1 MASPVEIG
9 QNAPDTLP
17 ADFGEWD
24 SSDSSSAPPAESPTP
39 DPRDVAPKE
48 TPQREF
54 ARREAEALDGARK
67 PAGAREVARE
77 VAREFE
83 PARNVTP
90 FPEPDLAP
98 MAPRGFPAPVVRAPR
113 TSPVPALVASPSVQD
128 DSTFLRR
135 MKSIDTVV
143 DTLPAIETR
152 VEPIPAAT
160 IPLLDRKPDNPVFSS
175 LSVGATV
182 DTEDGPRSL
191 NDLDDE
197 EERKTRRKWILS
209 GSVFGGALLLVAFQL
224 FHYGTA
230 GKIKHIV
237 ATPAAAATSTTDPD
251 PETIV
256 DLKPTPSKPSP
267 INQTGDEAS
276 QAIETASAEPTKTTS
291 PVVQKE
297 MMQNQLSAPTRLPQN
312 AKTVGSND
320 APPPASLGG
329 ASIAALNGNS
339 SLGNVFAGQSG
350 ANVSGPKVVT
360 VSAGVAVGMLI
371 HKTQPVYPAIARS
384 ARVQGSVVLQAKIS
398 TSGKVTNLQVVSGP
412 PMLRQ
417 PAVDAVKTWVYKPYT
432 LNNQPTE
439 VDTTVNVVFSLG
451 G

>member
-9 QNAPDTLP
+9 QNIPDTLP
-17 ADFGEWD
+17 EDFGEWD
-24 SSDSSSAPPAESPTP
+24 SSDSSSAAPAESPAA

-67 PAGAREVARE
+67 PVAAREVS
-77 VAREFE
+77 REFE

-113 TSPVPALVASPSVQD
+113 TSPAPAPIATPSVKD

-135 MKSIDTVV
+135 MKSIDNVV
-143 DTLPAIETR
+143 DTLPTVETR
-152 VEPIPAAT
+152 VQAISAPT
-160 IPLLDRKPDNPVFSS
+160 IPLLDRKPDNPIFSS
-175 LSVGATV
+175 LAAEETS
-182 DTEDGPRSL
+182 
-191 NDLDDE
+191 DLIDE
-197 EERKTRRKWILS
+197 EEARKAKRKWIMS
-209 GSVFGGALLLVAFQL
+209 GCVFGGALLLVAFQL
-224 FHYGTA
+224 LHYGTA

-237 ATPAAAATSTTDPD
+237 APPAIAATSTSDPD

-256 DLKPTPSKPSP
+256 DFKPTTGKPSP
-267 INQTGDEAS
+267 INQTSDEAS
-276 QAIETASAEPTKTTS
+276 QTIENVSAAPAKTG
-291 PVVQKE
+291 PAAVQKE
-297 MMQNQLSAPTRLPQN
+297 MMQFQLAAPTRLPQN
-312 AKTVGSND
+312 AKTVAPND
-320 APPPASLGG
+320 APPPSSLGG
-329 ASIAALNGNS
+329 ASIAALNGNNAI
-339 SLGNVFAGQSG
+339 GNVFAGRSD
-350 ANVSGPKVVT
+350 ANISGPKVVT

-371 HKTQPVYPAIARS
+371 HKTQPIYPAIARS
-384 ARVQGSVVLQAKIS
+384 ARVQGTVVLQAKIS
-398 TSGKVTNLQVVSGP
+398 ASGKVTNLQVVSGP

-417 PAVDAVKTWVYKPYT
+417 PALDAVKTWVYKPYT

>member
-9 QNAPDTLP
+9 QNIPDTLP

-24 SSDSSSAPPAESPTP
+24 SSDSSSAPPAESPAT

-48 TPQREF
+48 TPQRGF

-67 PAGAREVARE
+67 PVGAREVG
-77 VAREFE
+77 REFE

-98 MAPRGFPAPVVRAPR
+98 LAPRGFPAPVVRAPR
-113 TSPVPALVASPSVQD
+113 TSPAPAPIAAPSVQD
-128 DSTFLRR
+128 DSTYLRR

-143 DTLPAIETR
+143 DTLPTVESR
-152 VEPIPAAT
+152 VEPIAGPT
-160 IPLLDRKPDNPVFSS
+160 VPLLERKPDKPLFSS
-175 LSVGATV
+175 LAVEETI
-182 DTEDGPRSL
+182 DTEDGPRLL
-191 NDLDDE
+191 NDLIDEE
-197 EERKTRRKWILS
+197 EERKTRRKWIMS
-209 GSVFGGALLLVAFQL
+209 GCVFGGALLLVAFQL

-237 ATPAAAATSTTDPD
+237 AQPATAATSTTDPD

-256 DLKPTPSKPSP
+256 DFKPTAAKPSP
-267 INQTGDEAS
+267 IKEASVEAS
-276 QAIETASAEPTKTTS
+276 QPIESASAEPAKTT
-291 PVVQKE
+291 PATVQKE
-297 MMQNQLSAPTRLPQN
+297 MMQYQLVAPTRLPQN
-312 AKTVGSND
+312 AKSVAPND
-320 APPPASLGG
+320 APPPSSLGG
-329 ASIAALNGNS
+329 ASIAALNGNNAI
-339 SLGNVFAGQSG
+339 GNVFAGRSG
-350 ANVSGPKVVT
+350 ADISGPKVVT
-360 VSAGVAVGMLI
+360 VSAGVAVGMLV
-371 HKTQPVYPAIARS
+371 HKAQPTYPAIARS
-384 ARVQGSVVLQAKIS
+384 ARVQGTVVLQAKIS
-398 TSGKVTNLQVVSGP
+398 ASGKVTNLQVVSGP

-417 PAVDAVKTWVYKPYT
+417 PALDAVKTWVYKPYT

>member
-24 SSDSSSAPPAESPTP
+24 STDSSSAPPAESPAA

-54 ARREAEALDGARK
+54 ARREAEALDGARR
-67 PAGAREVARE
+67 PTGARE

-113 TSPVPALVASPSVQD
+113 TSPGPTPVAAPAVQD

-135 MKSIDTVV
+135 VKSIDTVV
-143 DTLPAIETR
+143 DTLPTVDSR
-152 VEPIPAAT
+152 VESISAPT
-160 IPLLDRKPDNPVFSS
+160 IPLLDRKPDNPLFSS
-175 LSVGATV
+175 LSVEATV
-182 DTEDGPRSL
+182 DTEDGPRLL
-191 NDLDDE
+191 NDLLDEE
-197 EERKTRRKWILS
+197 EERKTKRKWILS
-209 GSVFGGALLLVAFQL
+209 ASVFGGALLLVAFQL

-251 PETIV
+251 PDAIV
-256 DLKPTPSKPSP
+256 DLKPGAAKPSP
-267 INQTGDEAS
+267 IKLSGDEDS
-276 QAIETASAEPTKTTS
+276 QAIETASSEPAKTA
-291 PVVQKE
+291 PAVVQKE
-297 MMQNQLSAPTRLPQN
+297 MMQYQLVAPTRLPQN
-312 AKTVGSND
+312 AKTVTPND

-339 SLGNVFAGQSG
+339 SLGNVFAGTSG

-371 HKTQPVYPAIARS
+371 HKTQPIYPAIARS
-384 ARVQGSVVLQAKIS
+384 ARVQGAVVLQAKIS

-417 PAVDAVKTWVYKPYT
+417 PAIDAVKTWVYKPYT